1 LRKKKGNKGEKMKSS
16 WNIGKIFGIDLK
28 VHLTFIFLI
37 VWVAF
42 SAILNLGTFQ
52 TVLLE
57 ILFILALFGFVVL
70 HEAGHA
76 LAAKRFGIPT
86 RDITL
91 LPIGGIARLESM
103 PEDPK
108 EELWVALAGPTVNV
122 LIAGILFVGLL
133 ISGTFTSPLN
143 LSILMDN
150 FWVRL
155 LSVNISL
162 VLFNLIPAF
171 PMDGG
176 RVLRSLLASRM
187 DKTKATQ
194 IAANIGKV
202 FAIGLGI
209 AGFFLNPWLVLTAI
223 FIWSGANTEANSEE
237 LKANLKGL
245 VVRDALVSQFYQVE
259 ANQPLGSV
267 FQLALQTGQNVIPVV
282 SNGNFLG
289 FIQSSTLM
297 KAIEK
302 FGERAPA
309 YAAINLEPKS
319 LDPDLPLEQTLQ
331 KFTANRVLPVVE
343 NRQLIGFIT
352 PVSVQQ
358 RMLLNRQVKK
368 NTPSNHEETNTVS

>member
-1 LRKKKGNKGEKMKSS
+1 
-16 WNIGKIFGIDLK
+16 
-28 VHLTFIFLI
+28 
-37 VWVAF
+37 
-42 SAILNLGTFQ
+42 
-52 TVLLE
+52 
-57 ILFILALFGFVVL
+57 
-70 HEAGHA
+70 
-76 LAAKRFGIPT
+76 
-86 RDITL
+86 
-91 LPIGGIARLESM
+91 
-103 PEDPK
+103 
-108 EELWVALAGPTVNV
+108 
-122 LIAGILFVGLL
+122 
-133 ISGTFTSPLN
+133 
-143 LSILMDN
+143 MDN

-223 FIWSGANTEANSEE
+223 FIWSGANTEANAEE
-237 LKANLKGL
+237 LKANLRGL

-319 LDPDLPLEQTLQ
+319 LDPDLPLEQIIQ